1 MMLLLVELKV
11 ANGTSTGLNWI
22 YRLGLITT
30 DAARVLLR
38 LLLA

>member
-22 YRLGLITT
+22 YKDSGW
-30 DAARVLLR
+30 LLR
-38 LLLA
+38 TPLGYY